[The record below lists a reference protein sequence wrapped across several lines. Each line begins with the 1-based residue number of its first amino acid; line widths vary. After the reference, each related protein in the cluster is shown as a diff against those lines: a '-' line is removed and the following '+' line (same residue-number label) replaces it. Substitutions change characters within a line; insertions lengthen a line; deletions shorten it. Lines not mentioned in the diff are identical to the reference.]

1 MLQKSLKNINP
12 ALSWNFTWHE
22 IFFSLVT
29 PFGVLIGLVVTAKIS
44 EVTPACLEEDSFAPS
59 EIFFDA
65 FNSTFFQAGG
75 YHMLTVAVLQ
85 GLAAG
90 SLLHVTFYEV
100 IFTLYTIIIIIDII
114 IILGNLSFTF

>member
-1 MLQKSLKNINP
+1 M
-12 ALSWNFTWHE
+12 
-22 IFFSLVT
+22 
-29 PFGVLIGLVVTAKIS
+29 TAKIS

-100 IFTLYTIIIIIDII
+100 IFTLFTIIIIIDIV
-114 IILGNLSFTF
+114 IILLCILHFNVYEVISI

>member
-1 MLQKSLKNINP
+1 M
-12 ALSWNFTWHE
+12 
-22 IFFSLVT
+22 
-29 PFGVLIGLVVTAKIS
+29 TAKIS

-65 FNSTFFQAGG
+65 FNSTLFQAGG

-85 GLAAG
+85 GIAAG

-100 IFTLYTIIIIIDII
+100 MFTLQLSTLS
-114 IILGNLSFTF
+114 ILLSSYYACHFL